1 MKPAPFDLANPSTVE
16 EAIKLLVESD
26 GNAKLLSG
34 GQSLV
39 PTLNLRLARPSS
51 LVNTKHIPRLREVAQ
66 SERGFW
72 IGAGWRHS
80 AFEDGILPEFSGG
93 FLRYVAGGIAY
104 RAVRNRGTIGGSL
117 AHADPAADWIS
128 ALTALGAT
136 CEVHG
141 RQGIRHVRVEDF
153 IIGPMVSALSEDEIL
168 VGIEMPSL
176 SPSARWAY
184 TKLCHKVGEFAK
196 SICAI
201 VSDPIHGLSRVV
213 IGATDGPPLLL
224 PRVAQSIGAASSDEL
239 LLVASDELQE
249 QLGHVEPDRFRQ
261 HKAMLAKALA
271 RVTEPLK

>member
-1 MKPAPFDLANPSTVE
+1 MKPASFDLFNPSTLD

-51 LVNTKHIPRLREVAQ
+51 LVNTKQIPRLRKIAQ

-72 IGAGWRHS
+72 IGGGWRHS
-80 AFEDGILPEFSGG
+80 AFEDGIIPDFSEG

-128 ALTALGAT
+128 ALTAIGAT
-136 CEVHG
+136 CEIHG
-141 RQGIRHVRVEDF
+141 QQGVRHIRVEDF
-153 IIGPMVSALSEDEIL
+153 IVGPMVSALREDEIL
-168 VGIEMPSL
+168 VGIEIPKL

-184 TKLCHKVGEFAK
+184 TKLCRKIGEFAK

-201 VSDPIHGLSRVV
+201 VSDPKQGISRVV
-213 IGATDGPPLLL
+213 VGATDGPPVLL
-224 PRVAQSIGAASSDEL
+224 PGTAGAIGSESPEEL
-239 LLVASDELQE
+239 LRLASVELQE
-249 QLGHVEPDRFRQ
+249 QLGHVEPDRYRQ
-261 HKAMLAKALA
+261 HQAMLQKALA
-271 RVTEPLK
+271 RITEAM